1 MENVTDQELLK
12 RLPNDPEALD
22 EFYRRHVRKVTGF
35 AARRTSDPHDVADL
49 VADVFIEVVRS
60 SGSFDPRRGEVVSW
74 LLGITARQ
82 SASGHRRRGRD
93 RRAHQRLSGQSL
105 IDGDDFERLEQQL
118 DAARLA
124 PRIAAIL
131 NELSPI
137 DRETFILIAVEK
149 LPLSVAAEALGT
161 TPTAARMR
169 LSRVR
174 KRIRARL
181 PHQNE
186 PEDEPDFYLSRHM
199 SPEGGTP

>member
-1 MENVTDQELLK
+1 
-12 RLPNDPEALD
+12 
-22 EFYRRHVRKVTGF
+22 
-35 AARRTSDPHDVADL
+35 
-49 VADVFIEVVRS
+49 
-60 SGSFDPRRGEVVSW
+60 
-74 LLGITARQ
+74 
-82 SASGHRRRGRD
+82 
-93 RRAHQRLSGQSL
+93 
-105 IDGDDFERLEQQL
+105 L

-149 LPLSVAAEALGT
+149 LPLSVAAKALGT